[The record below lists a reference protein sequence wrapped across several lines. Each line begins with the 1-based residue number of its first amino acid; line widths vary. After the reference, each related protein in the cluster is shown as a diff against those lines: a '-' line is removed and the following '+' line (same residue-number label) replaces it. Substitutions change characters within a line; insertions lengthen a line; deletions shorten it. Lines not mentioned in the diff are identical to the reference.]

1 MIYDEW
7 KPALTIE
14 SQSKTEVPKRK
25 KVICKSV
32 WDTDQSFNTIVD
44 MECGRLRKIH
54 SNVDKKWIS
63 KNKVEIYY

>member
-7 KPALTIE
+7 KPVLNTE
-14 SQSKTEVPKRK
+14 PSSKTEVPKRR
-25 KVICKSV
+25 KVLYKSI

-44 MECGRLRKIH
+44 MECGRLRKNH
-54 SNVDKKWIS
+54 GNADKKWIS

>member
-7 KPALTIE
+7 KPALTTE
-14 SQSKTEVPKRK
+14 PPSRTEVPRRI

-32 WDTDQSFNTIVD
+32 WDTEQSFNAIVD
-44 MECGRLRKIH
+44 IEYNKLHKKHGF
-54 SNVDKKWIS
+54 VDKKWIS